1 MAKPNTFSLT
11 KLLASLPVD
20 APVDLRWLAAHG
32 VRDGYAA
39 KLARSGYLRKL
50 GSGTYCAANAR
61 LGTDA
66 CVAWLQVQVPHM
78 HVASTTALAWR
89 GIRHHLSFQ
98 EGLVLW
104 GQKQFKVPSWF
115 SEQFPV
121 RHHSNKI
128 FDESMSPSFGL
139 QSAPGKPDTILVS
152 APERA
157 LLEMFSEIGTQVGI
171 EEARN
176 LTENARGIRR
186 EVLAHLLAHTIQT
199 KVVRFVEHFGRE
211 LELPWF
217 DLAQERINQMGISGR
232 WVLSHPSSLQSI
244 SLKRPG

>member
-1 MAKPNTFSLT
+1 MAKPTSFSLT
-11 KLLASLPVD
+11 DLLASLPVD
-20 APVDLRWLAAHG
+20 APVDLDWLVAYG

-39 KLARSGYLRKL
+39 RLARSGYLRKL
-50 GSGTYCAANAR
+50 GSGTYCAVNAKLER
-61 LGTDA
+61 DA
-66 CVAWLQVQVPHM
+66 CLAWFQEQVPHM

-89 GIRHHLSFQ
+89 GIRHSLHFQ
-98 EGLVLW
+98 ERLVLW
-104 GQKQFKVPSWF
+104 GQRQFKVPLWF
-115 SEQFPV
+115 SAQFPV
-121 RHHSNKI
+121 RHHTNKI

-199 KVVRFVEHFGRE
+199 KVVRFAEHLGRE
-211 LELPWF
+211 LELPWL

-244 SLKRPG
+244 SLKRLG